1 MTGIKEGETS
11 EREATVRSEYGV
23 KEPSPSWRLFTPR
36 RCPAKPPSR
45 PGIEAG
51 GKFLGAQAQG
61 RGLGR
66 VLVGVGVQGEQCAPP
81 VEIELSKPN
90 PTPT

>member
-1 MTGIKEGETS
+1 M
-11 EREATVRSEYGV
+11 
-23 KEPSPSWRLFTPR
+23 KEPSPLWRLFTSR
-36 RCPAKPPSR
+36 LGPAKPPSR

-66 VLVGVGVQGEQCAPP
+66 ALVRMGVQGEQCAPP

-90 PTPT
+90 PTDT

>member
-1 MTGIKEGETS
+1 
-11 EREATVRSEYGV
+11 VRSECGV

-36 RCPAKPPSR
+36 LGPAEPPAR
-45 PGIEAG
+45 PGIEPR

-61 RGLGR
+61 RGFGR
-66 VLVGVGVQGEQCAPP
+66 ALVRVGVQGEQCTAA

-90 PTPT
+90 PIGT